1 MSKDIHDKFLE
12 AVWCD
17 SKKASITELASEYM
31 QKVVGQMKREI
42 EDALPEQD
50 GRWKTIQEIEI
61 ESAFGE
67 KFSLAECQGRIVDL
81 MRTNRKVI
89 KEKCESEVKTAA
101 KDLAR
106 NIKAR
111 YWANELGFVINR
123 NRPSVE
129 RIINILKEEN

>member
-1 MSKDIHDKFLE
+1 MSMDIHDNFLD

-17 SKKASITELASEYM
+17 SKNASIAELAAEYLRTFVA
-31 QKVVGQMKREI
+31 QTRQEI

-67 KFSLAECQGRIVDL
+67 KFSLAECQGQIVDL
-81 MRTNRKVI
+81 MCTNRKVI
-89 KEKCESEVKTAA
+89 KEKCESEVKTAP

-106 NIKAR
+106 ILRAR

>member
-1 MSKDIHDKFLE
+1 MSMDIHDNFLD

-17 SKKASITELASEYM
+17 SKNASIAELAAEYIRTFVE
-31 QKVVGQMKREI
+31 QTRQEI
-42 EDALPEQD
+42 EDALPERD

-67 KFSLAECQGRIVDL
+67 RIGLAECQDQSVSL
-81 MRTNRKVI
+81 MCANRKAI
-89 KEKCESEVKTAA
+89 KEKCESEVKTAS

-106 NIKAR
+106 SIKAR